1 MKNYEVWQKQHHEKA
16 GLMALC
22 ASAVR
27 QIVAD
32 AEIILYGSVARGEE
46 TAESDI
52 DLLVLVSQEVTP
64 ALRRTVRARLY
75 HVGLQ
80 TDRVIT
86 SIVRQ
91 KSAWHSAPL
100 NYTPLYH
107 AIENEGVRL

>member
-1 MKNYEVWQKQHHEKA
+1 MKNYDVWQKQHEEKA

-52 DLLVLVSQEVTP
+52 DLLVLVPQPVTP
-64 ALRRTVRARLY
+64 MLRRAVRAQLY
-75 HVGLQ
+75 NIGLQ
-80 TDRVIT
+80 SDQIIT
-86 SIVRQ
+86 ALVRQ

-100 NYTPLYH
+100 SYTPLYH